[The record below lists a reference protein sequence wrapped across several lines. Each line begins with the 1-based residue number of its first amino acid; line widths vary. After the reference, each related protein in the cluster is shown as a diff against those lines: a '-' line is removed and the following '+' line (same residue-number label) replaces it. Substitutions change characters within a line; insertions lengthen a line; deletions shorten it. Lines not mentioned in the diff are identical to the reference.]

1 MTEPSRREKDWHLTF
16 QNDDY
21 LNLSLKRLEGKAQ
34 PLDWCVQISKII
46 RHHVFSHTGP
56 FHRLHDIG
64 CNVGHFC
71 RVLSELPPEIE
82 YHGYDI
88 SETYLGLARQHHPA
102 YNFSYL
108 DISDQQPENMADVSV
123 ISATL
128 EHIEQ
133 WEDALA
139 NILDSSRQ
147 LVLLRSF
154 FDTQP
159 SSDMYQQQNAIKPYI
174 IWQFTFEQLAKA
186 AKRRGFCTRFLR
198 DHATDSIPQY
208 LGLGVTRTQYVAV
221 LSRERA

>member
-1 MTEPSRREKDWHLTF
+1 MTEPSRRENDWHLTF

-46 RHHVFSHTGP
+46 RHQANSLSAP
-56 FHRLHDIG
+56 LRRIHDIG

-71 RVLSELPPEIE
+71 RVLSELTPEIE

-88 SETYLGLARQHHPA
+88 SQTYLRLARQHHPA

-108 DISDQQPENMADVSV
+108 DISVQQPEKIADVSI

-128 EHIEQ
+128 EHIEE
-133 WEDALA
+133 WEDALE
-139 NILDSSRQ
+139 NILDSTRQ

-159 SSDMYQQQNAIKPYI
+159 TRDMYQQQNAARPYV

-186 AKRRGFCTRFLR
+186 AKKRGFGIQFLR
-198 DHATDSIPQY
+198 DRATDSIPQY
-208 LGLGVTRTQYVAV
+208 LGMGVTRTQYVAV
-221 LSRERA
+221 LTKETV